1 MSLRPRVRRVVL
13 FEFYNTTLDLD
24 GCSIL
29 DVTPEIVVSE
39 VAAAIEGTEH
49 IGVWIDLLDNVIGE
63 IQQGRRHGELV
74 FQLLKRRLTEMKR
87 QVDEV
92 EREPAQTKMVN
103 EDMTSLSVSNY
114 KLHILK
120 RPLA

>member
-1 MSLRPRVRRVVL
+1 M
-13 FEFYNTTLDLD
+13 
-24 GCSIL
+24 

-49 IGVWIDLLDNVIGE
+49 IGVWIDLLDNVIRE

-74 FQLLKRRLTEMKR
+74 FQLLKRRLAEMKR